1 MDTLKNFV
9 IDEMIGKIYDLA
21 GRTEYGCELGYAIF
35 ESANIDGS
43 YTYNMQESIEWI
55 GKYFLDIG
63 TVVEDIVESFG
74 ENILPNPFNSPEA
87 FQVAVML
94 EISSQLIAQCPSTME
109 NWDDGIEL
117 TEETIDTIVKE
128 LEELKD

>member
-1 MDTLKNFV
+1 MTLKNYV
-9 IDEMIGKIYDLA
+9 IDEMIDKIYDME

-43 YTYNMQESIEWI
+43 YTYNTQESIEWI
-55 GKYFLDIG
+55 GKYFSELG
-63 TVVEDIVESFG
+63 PVVEDTIANIG
-74 ENILPNPFNSPEA
+74 ENIFPNPFNNPEA

-94 EISSQLIAQCPSTME
+94 EVSSQLIAQCPSTME
-109 NWDDGIEL
+109 HWDDGIDL
-117 TEETIDTIVKE
+117 TKETIETIVKE